1 MKCNQQNCDREA
13 AYLFTWLGE
22 DQAGICEACAPKL
35 RSVASALG
43 FRVQLIPI
51 TTSEDEEDADA
62 QG

>member
-13 AYLFTWLGE
+13 AYLFTWPGE

-35 RSVASALG
+35 RGVASAIGLH
-43 FRVQLIPI
+43 VQLIPM